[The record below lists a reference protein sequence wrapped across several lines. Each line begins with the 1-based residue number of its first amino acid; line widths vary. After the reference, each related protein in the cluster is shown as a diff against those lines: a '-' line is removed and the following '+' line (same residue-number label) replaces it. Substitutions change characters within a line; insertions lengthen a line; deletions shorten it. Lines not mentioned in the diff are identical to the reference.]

1 MDVVVGCRVSPKQKG
16 DVVALMRLRHPNKMM
31 LAIGDGANDCNM
43 ISKAHVGIGI
53 AGKEGMQA
61 ARTADFAIGKF
72 KHLKDLMFL
81 HGREAY
87 RRNGELILFMFYKN
101 VLYVMVQYI
110 FGFFSV
116 FSGQTMYE
124 KWIYQIYNV
133 TFTGLH
139 NMWYAL
145 FDFEFE
151 REEYMNDP
159 HYYSIGMENVIFNLQ
174 EFWIWFIYANIQAL
188 MVIAWAFYCPE
199 DTILEDGKTIDFWTG
214 GHHVYMNC
222 VLLVNLIIIK
232 MSHNFTGFNLVII
245 GGQITSFFALLYYF
259 QSELQTDVIYQFWD
273 EFISSKTAWLGGFL
287 AVSSLWTIDKMF
299 HSMRMSIRTCCFPER
314 KKQVDGKDV
323 SDQESE
329 KDDGEAVDDVLQLP
343 TAGKKRP
350 RRTSRRYSTR
360 ERSLA
365 ELKAAIESV

>member
-1 MDVVVGCRVSPKQKG
+1 MQVTDDMDVVVGCRVSPKQKG
-16 DVVALMRLRHPNKMM
+16 DVVALMRLRHPTKMM

-61 ARTADFAIGKF
+61 ARSADFAIGKF

-101 VLYVMVQYI
+101 VLYVMVQYM
-110 FGFFSV
+110 FGIFSV

-151 REEYMNDP
+151 REQYMNDP

-188 MVIAWAFYCPE
+188 MVISWAFYCPE
-199 DTILEDGKTIDFWTG
+199 DTILEDGKTFGFWAG

-232 MSHNFTGFNLVII
+232 MSHNITGFNLVII
-245 GGQITSFFALLYYF
+245 GG
-259 QSELQTDVIYQFWD
+259 
-273 EFISSKTAWLGGFL
+273 
-287 AVSSLWTIDKMF
+287 
-299 HSMRMSIRTCCFPER
+299 
-314 KKQVDGKDV
+314 
-323 SDQESE
+323 
-329 KDDGEAVDDVLQLP
+329 
-343 TAGKKRP
+343 
-350 RRTSRRYSTR
+350 
-360 ERSLA
+360 
-365 ELKAAIESV
+365 